1 MGLKQICVQLCLH
14 LPWGKFCSI
23 KVDLFLLQQ
32 AANAGIKTTEY
43 REYASGQIGYML
55 GDNPSGFSYVVG
67 YGDNFPK
74 QPHHKVDLLILNML
88 VMNYE
93 I

>member
-1 MGLKQICVQLCLH
+1 M
-14 LPWGKFCSI
+14 
-23 KVDLFLLQQ
+23 QQ
-32 AANAGIKTTEY
+32 AANAGIKTAEY
-43 REYASGQIGYML
+43 RAYASGQIGYML

-74 QPHHKVDLLILNML
+74 QPHHKVINSQHVTD
-88 VMNYE
+88 E

>member
-1 MGLKQICVQLCLH
+1 M
-14 LPWGKFCSI
+14 F
-23 KVDLFLLQQ
+23 LQQ
-32 AANAGIKTTEY
+32 AANAGVKTAEY

-55 GDNPSGFSYVVG
+55 GDNPSVVG

>member
-1 MGLKQICVQLCLH
+1 MTRTAFTILAM
-14 LPWGKFCSI
+14 F
-23 KVDLFLLQQ
+23 LQQ
-32 AANAGIKTTEY
+32 AANAGVKTAEY

-74 QPHHKVDLLILNML
+74 QPHHKVN
-88 VMNYE
+88 E
-93 I
+93 FSTCQR